1 MISVSEKKWI
11 ENKINK
17 NLVEKI
23 KQDYKLN
30 DILSKLVISR
40 KFNKT
45 EITNINYDLKIV
57 NIFKKNN
64 DFIDASNVLINS
76 IKFNENICVL
86 GDYDADGTAATSLL
100 VRYFNHIK
108 HPHFYYIPDRIKD
121 GYGPSKKIF
130 EKLILKNPKLV
141 IMVDCGS
148 TSNEA
153 IEFLNQHKIKSI
165 IIDHHE
171 IYKPYPKSNIIINP
185 KKNVTHTEENLLCA
199 TSLTYFFLD
208 LVIKKTGSSFK
219 IENFLIYVLIATI
232 CDVMP
237 LRKINKI
244 LSSNIIKNFKIED
257 NFAVNSI
264 FEQLNLNKKFTIDD
278 IGYLIGP
285 IINSGGRLGFSK
297 YAVELLTSDNQNI
310 IKKKTNEL
318 IILNNKRKLLE
329 ENILSKID
337 FKKIKHEN
345 TNVIVY
351 YDDGIN
357 EGLIGIIAAR
367 LKDYFNKPSIVIT
380 RSNNILKG
388 SARSTSNYNIG
399 NLIKLLID
407 KKIIEKGGGH
417 NMAAGFT
424 IKKINLS
431 LFKKFIEKDFSKKI
445 INNELKNK
453 FDLEISLSAIN
464 RKFLNEIYKLGPFG
478 NDNLLP
484 LFLIKN
490 VNIIKPNIIN
500 RKHISAFIKPNV
512 GSSIKSICFNCLG
525 TEIAEYLLFYKK
537 KINIIAEINENFW
550 NNKKIIQLNIKD
562 VIL

>member
-76 IKFNENICVL
+76 IKLNENICVL

-100 VRYFNHIK
+100 VRYFDHIK

-257 NFAVNSI
+257 NFAINSI
-264 FEQLNLNKKFTIDD
+264 FKQLNLNKKFTIDD

-500 RKHISAFIKPNV
+500 RKHISAFIKPSV
-512 GSSIKSICFNCLG
+512 GSSIKSICFNCMG

-562 VIL
+562 IIL